1 MSIKFDS
8 FLNWAE
14 SHFDSVIVKGDEIKL
29 NSIFT
34 EDYKNKMW
42 CSPSGGRHKREG
54 GVYHCWKT
62 DSKGT
67 LVSLVMKVDN
77 CPYDEAIDTLG
88 GDESLANLEEK
99 IKDFFAN
106 KESNAEGLS
115 NNQPPKNTSLELPE
129 NTFLISSL
137 PKNDINGIN
146 SKVYL
151 NDRKIPHK
159 ELMVCTYGKY
169 KNRIII
175 PYYDKEGKLIY
186 FNSRSIERRPKI
198 RYLGPPKEIGVGKGD
213 VIFMSS
219 WPDKESRVY
228 LTEGE
233 FDALSL
239 SACGLNGAACGGK
252 YLTSKQVAILSD
264 YKVSVCL
271 DNDNAGLDALKTVG
285 DNLVRGGLKDITFI
299 RPPKGIK
306 DWNSMLINYDKD
318 ILKAYI
324 LKNGKTFDMWSS
336 DLNDVNR
343 F

>member
-1 MSIKFDS
+1 MSTKFDS

-14 SHFDSVIVKGDEIKL
+14 GRFDSVIVKGDEIKL

-34 EDYKNKMW
+34 DDYKNKMW
-42 CSPSGGRHKREG
+42 CSPSGGKHKREG

-67 LVSLVMKVDN
+67 LVSLVMQVDN
-77 CPYDEAIDTLG
+77 CPYDEAIETLG
-88 GDESLANLEEK
+88 GDSSLADLEEK

-106 KESNAEGLS
+106 KESTTDGLS
-115 NNQPPKNTSLELPE
+115 NDQIEKNTNLELPE

-137 PKNDINGIN
+137 PKNDRNGID

-159 ELMVCTYGKY
+159 KLMVCTYGKY

-186 FNSRSIERRPKI
+186 FNSRSMERRPKI

-213 VIFMSS
+213 VIFMST
-219 WPDKESRVY
+219 WPEKGARVY

-252 YLTSKQVAILSD
+252 YLTSKQVSILSD
-264 YKVSVCL
+264 YKVSLCL
-271 DNDNAGLDALKTVG
+271 DNDSAGLDAMKTVG
-285 DNLVRGGLKDITFI
+285 DNLVQGGLKDIAFI